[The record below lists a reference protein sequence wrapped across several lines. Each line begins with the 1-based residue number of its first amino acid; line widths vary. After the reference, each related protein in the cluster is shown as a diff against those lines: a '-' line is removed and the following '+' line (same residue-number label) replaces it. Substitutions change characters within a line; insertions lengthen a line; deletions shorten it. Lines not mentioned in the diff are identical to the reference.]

1 MDRYL
6 SILIFAFFAASV
18 LAQTDETQDEYPV
31 EEPIEPIE
39 RGVNAQPVS
48 LKFNLI

>member
-6 SILIFAFFAASV
+6 SILILAFFAASV
-18 LAQTDETQDEYPV
+18 FSQTDETQDDYPV

-39 RGVNAQPVS
+39 RGVNTQPVS
-48 LKFNLI
+48 